1 MGGEVG
7 ATATVTDPV
16 EKPLM
21 ADELAEKPITTL
33 FTPEESVSVVGG
45 GGDEAEEEYVSDPD
59 DVVLRRCQQ

>member
-45 GGDEAEEEYVSDPD
+45 GDEAEEEYVSDPD

>member
-45 GGDEAEEEYVSDPD
+45 GG
-59 DVVLRRCQQ
+59 LRRRRSM